1 MRILDCKN
9 EKCHALAAGA
19 PKLAECLDEGCKEHF
34 AKVQELLTA
43 SGVDF
48 VIDPTLVRGLD
59 YYTRTAFEIQYTP
72 LGAQSAVLG
81 GGRYDGLVEEVGDP
95 LRRESVLPWGWSG

>member
-19 PKLAECLDEGCKEHF
+19 PKLAECLDEDCKEHF
-34 AKVQELLTA
+34 AKVQKLLTA

-59 YYTRTAFEIQYTP
+59 YYTRTAGNRFCHGN
-72 LGAQSAVLG
+72 GA
-81 GGRYDGLVEEVGDP
+81 GDP
-95 LRRESVLPWGWSG
+95 GAGKPEPVACLR